1 MFYFL
6 LANDVYFYIII
17 NNVYFCFLNI
27 PKTPFKSN
35 TPQSYYFFFE
45 HARKKI
51 IFLHFHA
58 LQSIII
64 QTLSNHTPNIIK
76 PHPKHYQT
84 TPQT

>member
-51 IFLHFHA
+51 IFLYFHA
-58 LQSIII
+58 LQSI
-64 QTLSNHTPNIIK
+64 TPK
-76 PHPKHYQT
+76 T
-84 TPQT
+84 